1 MPSVTLK
8 NPIVMPDGRQYAVVT
23 LDEPTLGGIA
33 AHEMALA
40 DTGSESFALIASL
53 AQETGWPR
61 EVVSKIRQSD
71 LEAVSELFRPF
82 APGEQSGESG
92 ASSPQTSP
100 TS

>member
-8 NPIVMPDGRQYAVVT
+8 NPIVMPGGRQYAVIT

-33 AHEMALA
+33 AHEMAMA
-40 DTGSESFALIASL
+40 ETSSENMALIAAL

-61 EVVSKIRQSD
+61 EVVVKIRQSD

-82 APGEQSGESG
+82 SSGETSG
-92 ASSPQTSP
+92 ETGAA
-100 TS
+100 